1 MPPYTAVSHSKRYYI
16 GKDAICQQLLF
27 GFFAVSESFF
37 CLVNQFAQNAVP
49 AEARDAHTAELI
61 MQISGLGVDL
71 DVIRRVTCE
80 ETGLRPISAVW
91 NASSSSL
98 ATFAASDARCS
109 LTAFGTWSGIFA
121 AGVPARREYG
131 KM

>member
-49 AEARDAHTAELI
+49 AEARNAHTAELI

-71 DVIRRVTCE
+71 DVIWRVTCE
-80 ETGLRPISAVW
+80 ETGLR
-91 NASSSSL
+91 L
-98 ATFAASDARCS
+98 LEKHGSDPPD
-109 LTAFGTWSGIFA
+109 GEEG
-121 AGVPARREYG
+121 
-131 KM
+131 